1 MKPKRQGIGIETT
14 GVFWS
19 ILRLAATRGLAE
31 AASRSW
37 LELSLFEQIRCS
49 ASLGGAR
56 QWQGLSLLCTNFR
69 SGARDWADRVGGL
82 LLTTRPAEGLAVTV
96 TTPVTVLGTSCQ
108 PE

>member
-37 LELSLFEQIRCS
+37 L
-49 ASLGGAR
+49 
-56 QWQGLSLLCTNFR
+56 GLSLLSKSVAQLVWGAPPVARVEFIVYQLPAR
-69 SGARDWADRVGGL
+69 GPGPGRQSGGRARGPGCHGHHTGHSAWHIM
-82 LLTTRPAEGLAVTV
+82 PA
-96 TTPVTVLGTSCQ
+96 
-108 PE
+108 

>member
-49 ASLGGAR
+49 ASLGGGPPVAR
-56 QWQGLSLLCTNFR
+56 VEFIVYQLP
-69 SGARDWADRVGGL
+69 ARGRADRVGGL

-96 TTPVTVLGTSCQ
+96 TTPVTVLGTS
-108 PE
+108 

>member
-37 LELSLFEQIRCS
+37 L
-49 ASLGGAR
+49 
-56 QWQGLSLLCTNFR
+56 GLSLLSKSVAQLVWGAPPVARVEFIVYQLPER
-69 SGARDWADRVGGL
+69 GPGPGRQSGGASPDN
-82 LLTTRPAEGLAVTV
+82 RPAEGLAVTV
-96 TTPVTVLGTSCQ
+96 TTPVTVLGTS
-108 PE
+108 